1 MDSDPQGTSP
11 KDNNRLSTTLRQ
23 LAGLYKDLSG
33 HLTPSNSL
41 SGAGRG
47 MPSSRPP
54 IRIDVLDLIIEIEA
68 CAHMWTHQARVM
80 ANIDP
85 FTSRLRDT
93 DLMLYWVADYA
104 STTDALDMIGDTA
117 ADLVSRAKLTVGET
131 ERPQKLEIHCPYC
144 NSRLRAYPAQGLV
157 FCSNRNC
164 KCDDPDCKH
173 QHKWSEQD
181 WQDLGLLIQSRST
194 D

>member
-11 KDNNRLSTTLRQ
+11 RDNNRLSTTLRQ

-33 HLTPSNSL
+33 HLTPSSGL

-68 CAHMWTHQARVM
+68 CARVWTQRARVL
-80 ANIDP
+80 AHIDP
-85 FTSRLRDT
+85 STSQIRDT
-93 DLMLYWVADYA
+93 DVMLYWIADYA
-104 STTDALDMIGDTA
+104 STTDALDMFEETA
-117 ADLVSRAKLTVGET
+117 VGLVSRARLTVGET

-144 NSRLRAYPAQGLV
+144 DRRLRAYPAQGIV
-157 FCSNRNC
+157 FCANRGC
-164 KCDDPDCKH
+164 KCDDSECKH
-173 QHKWSEQD
+173 QHRWSEQE
-181 WQDLGLLIQSRST
+181 WQDLGTLIQSRST